1 MVVLYLVDRLDMF
14 DRIYFMRAVLGV
26 IGGIVA
32 GLVII
37 PGTDQW
43 TIIGIVI
50 LIGLFFYLISYV
62 ISKKIGRTVQK
73 PQRRKLATN
82 GIFPFIFLL
91 LMFMIF
97 IYTGLHQSL
106 AH

>member
-1 MVVLYLVDRLDMF
+1 
-14 DRIYFMRAVLGV
+14 MRAVLGV
-26 IGGIVA
+26 NGGIIA
-32 GLVII
+32 
-37 PGTDQW
+37 DQG

-50 LIGLFFYLISYV
+50 LIGLFLYLISYG

-97 IYTGLHQSL
+97 IYTGLHQGL

>member
-1 MVVLYLVDRLDMF
+1 MF
-14 DRIYFMRAVLGV
+14 DRIYYMRAVLGV

-32 GLVII
+32 GLVIV
-37 PGTDQW
+37 PGTDQG

-50 LIGLFFYLISYV
+50 LIGLFFYFISYG

-73 PQRRKLATN
+73 PQKRKLATN

-91 LMFMIF
+91 LMFMII

-106 AH
+106 AR